1 MQSEPCV
8 EEEEHGIAITM
19 MESVTLSNSVI
30 DDVGRD
36 ASKKFEVLKKG

>member
-8 EEEEHGIAITM
+8 EDEEHEIAITM

-30 DDVGRD
+30 DDAGRD
-36 ASKKFEVLKKG
+36 ASKKFEGLRKG